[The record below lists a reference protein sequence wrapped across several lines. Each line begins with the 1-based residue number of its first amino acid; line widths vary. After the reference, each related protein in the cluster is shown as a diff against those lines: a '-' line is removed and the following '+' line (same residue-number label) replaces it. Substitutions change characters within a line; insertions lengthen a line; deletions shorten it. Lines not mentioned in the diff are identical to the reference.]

1 MLQFIKKALCKI
13 SIFASIKKTLN
24 KRKMD
29 KLYNYNLD
37 FIDSMDLFRHVKN
50 TVSAYSFKMNLKNF
64 NSNLID
70 PIKLT
75 FDSIVYAQGIE
86 QTIENEVLRQLDK
99 TNSNLIGYFHQ
110 NIFHYI
116 GDGWIVPKNGYDIEC
131 ITKDIYVEMKNKHN
145 TMNSSSS
152 AKTFMR
158 MQNTIINKPQATCL
172 LVEVIAKQSQ
182 DIPWVVTIDGQKQ
195 SSIGQ
200 IRKVSIDKFYELVTG
215 NKNAFLELCKV
226 LPTVIQDVVSD
237 IKTNEKQNTVFAEL
251 NEISDDLLSSIYLLS
266 FERYEG
272 FKGFKLQ

>member
-1 MLQFIKKALCKI
+1 MNFKIKRFIK
-13 SIFASIKKTLN
+13 SIFASISKILKKKQN
-24 KRKMD
+24 MEKQYD
-29 KLYNYNLD
+29 YQLD
-37 FIDSMDLFRHVKN
+37 FIDSMDLFNHVKA
-50 TVSAYSFKMNLKNF
+50 TVLGYSFNMNLKKF

-75 FDSIVYAQGIE
+75 FDSIVYNQGIE

-116 GDGWIVPKNGYDIEC
+116 GSGWTVPKTGYDIASDEQK
-131 ITKDIYVEMKNKHN
+131 IFVEMKNKHN

-158 MQNTIINKPQATCL
+158 MQSTIIKDPEAQCL
-172 LVEVIAKQSQ
+172 LVEVIANRSQ
-182 DIPWVVTIDGQKQ
+182 NIPWIITLDGQRQ
-195 SSIGQ
+195 SSNKQ
-200 IRKVSIDKFYELVTG
+200 IRRVSIDKFYELVTG
-215 NKNAFLELCKV
+215 NKNAFSELCKV
-226 LPTVIQDVVSD
+226 MPSVINDVVSN
-237 IKTNEKQNTVFAEL
+237 IKISEKENTVFSEL

-272 FKGFKLQ
+272 FSKFKF

>member
-1 MLQFIKKALCKI
+1 MFHLLKKTLPKI
-13 SIFASIKKTLN
+13 SIFALIKKIFNTRVME
-24 KRKMD
+24 KQYDYK
-29 KLYNYNLD
+29 LD
-37 FIDSMDLFRHVKN
+37 FIDSMDLFNHVKN
-50 TVSAYSFKMNLKNF
+50 TVSGYSFKMNLKNF

-116 GDGWIVPKNGYDIEC
+116 GADWTVPKTGYDIQSATEN
-131 ITKDIYVEMKNKHN
+131 IFVEMKNKHN

-158 MQNTIINKPQATCL
+158 MQSTIIQHPEATCM

-182 DIPWVVTIDGQKQ
+182 NIPWVVTLDGQRQ
-195 SSIGQ
+195 PSIDQ
-200 IRKVSIDKFYELVTG
+200 IRKVSIDKFYEIVTG
-215 NKNAFLELCKV
+215 NKNAFFELCKV
-226 LPTVIQDVVSD
+226 IPTVIQDVVSE
-237 IKTNEKQNTVFAEL
+237 IKINEKQNTVFAEL

-272 FKGFKLQ
+272 FKKFKF

>member
-1 MLQFIKKALCKI
+1 MAKE
-13 SIFASIKKTLN
+13 
-24 KRKMD
+24 
-29 KLYNYNLD
+29 YNYNLD
-37 FIDSMDLFRHVKN
+37 FINSMDLFNHVKH
-50 TVSAYSFKMNLKNF
+50 TVSKYSFKMDLKSF

-75 FDSIVYAQGIE
+75 FDSIVYDQGIE

-116 GDGWIVPKNGYDIEC
+116 GADWTVPKTGYDIESAA
-131 ITKDIYVEMKNKHN
+131 KNIYVEMKNKHN

-158 MQNTIINKPQATCL
+158 MQATIIKKPEATCM

-182 DIPWVVTIDGQKQ
+182 DIPWVVTLDGQKQ
-195 SSIGQ
+195 PSTRQ

-215 NKNAFLELCKV
+215 NKHAFVELCKV
-226 LPTVIQDVVSD
+226 IPTVIKDVVDD
-237 IKTNEKQNTVFAEL
+237 IKTNEKQNTVFADL
-251 NEISDDLLSSIYLLS
+251 SKISNDLLSSIYLLS
-266 FERYEG
+266 FKHYEG
-272 FKGFKLQ
+272 FEKFKF